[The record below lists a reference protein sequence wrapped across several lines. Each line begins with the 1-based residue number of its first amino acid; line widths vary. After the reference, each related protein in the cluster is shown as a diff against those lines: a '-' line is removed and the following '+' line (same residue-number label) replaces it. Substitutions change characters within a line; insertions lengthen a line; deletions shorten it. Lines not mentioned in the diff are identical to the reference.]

1 MKINPHWNNNTMEI
15 PMPLLNASR
24 AAAFAAAIV
33 LSGGIA
39 IGTAGAGD
47 YGKSKTILDT
57 AADAGQF
64 KTLVTA
70 VDAAGLTETL
80 QGKGP
85 FTVFAPTDAA
95 FAKLPDGTVDSLLQP
110 ENKEK
115 LVQILTYHV
124 VGSKVGSDAVKAEPT
139 ELKTV
144 EGQSLSVVRKD
155 GAVVVNDT
163 AEVVSADVK
172 ASNGVIHAIDTVLM
186 PK

>member
-1 MKINPHWNNNTMEI
+1 MRFMTT
-15 PMPLLNASR
+15 SR
-24 AAAFAAAIV
+24 AVAFAAAVV
-33 LSGGIA
+33 LSGGVA
-39 IGTAGAGD
+39 VDGARAAD
-47 YGKSKTILDT
+47 YGKGKTIVET

-64 KTLVTA
+64 KTLVAA

-95 FAKLPDGTVDSLLQP
+95 FAKLPEGTVDSLLQP
-110 ENKEK
+110 ENKDK

-124 VGSKVGSDAVKAEPT
+124 VGSKVTSDAVKAEPT

-144 EGQSLSVVRKD
+144 EGQPLSVVRKD
-155 GAVVVNDT
+155 GSVVVNGT

-186 PK
+186 PE

>member
-1 MKINPHWNNNTMEI
+1 MT
-15 PMPLLNASR
+15 ASR
-24 AAAFAAAIV
+24 AAAFAATIA

-39 IGTAGAGD
+39 IGAAGAAD
-47 YGKSKTILDT
+47 YGKSKTIVET
-57 AADAGQF
+57 AVDAGQF
-64 KTLVTA
+64 ETLVAA
-70 VDAAGLTETL
+70 VDAAGLTDTL
-80 QGKGP
+80 QGEGP

-95 FAKLPDGTVDSLLQP
+95 FAKLPEGTVQGLLQP

-124 VGSKVGSDAVKAEPT
+124 VGSKVGSDAVKDEAA

>member
-1 MKINPHWNNNTMEI
+1 
-15 PMPLLNASR
+15 MPFMTASK
-24 AAAFAAAIV
+24 AAAFAAAIT
-33 LSGGIA
+33 LSSGVA
-39 IGTAGAGD
+39 IGAASAGD
-47 YGKSKTILDT
+47 YGKGKTIVET

-64 KTLVTA
+64 KTLVAA

-95 FAKLPDGTVDSLLQP
+95 FAKLPAGTVDSLLQP

-124 VGSKVGSDAVKAEPT
+124 VGSKVGSEAVKAEPT

-144 EGQSLSVVRKD
+144 EGQSLSVVRK
-155 GAVVVNDT
+155 GGSVVVNGT

-186 PK
+186 PE

>member
-1 MKINPHWNNNTMEI
+1 MEI
-15 PMPLLNASR
+15 PMPSFMTASR
-24 AAAFAAAIV
+24 AAAFAAAIAI
-33 LSGGIA
+33 SGGLA
-39 IGTAGAGD
+39 IGAAEARD
-47 YGKSKTILDT
+47 YGKSKTIVET

-64 KTLVTA
+64 KTLVAA

-80 QGKGP
+80 QGEGP

-95 FAKLPDGTVDSLLQP
+95 FAKLPEGTVQGLLQP

-124 VGSKVGSDAVKAEPT
+124 VGSKVGSDAVKAEPA
-139 ELKTV
+139 ELTTV

-186 PK
+186 PE